1 MTTPRGFAFAA
12 ATLLALVSLADGSAF
27 ASGRSVPATERVP
40 LAHKVQM
47 QGLLELFADDQDDY
61 SHDRHYDFDR
71 YRNSTSRKERIR
83 DYYQMQKDAQK
94 DYWKAQKEMQKNAIK
109 RQRGW

>member
-12 ATLLALVSLADGSAF
+12 GTLLALVSLANGSAF
-27 ASGRSVPATERVP
+27 ALGRSIPATGRMP
-40 LAHKVQM
+40 LHKVQM

-94 DYWKAQKEMQKNAIK
+94 DYWKVQKEMQKNAIK